1 MQVERQCEAWK
12 RARVS
17 QSQYA
22 EQLEWEAHIVEYVN
36 FVHERMKAHGN
47 AKLATERSLRRDL
60 PLYGPRFIPPTYLD
74 IAKRSATPKI
84 TPEMTY
90 LKPVTIVHPFYFPE
104 ITQCP
109 QCDSGDVKW
118 IQWAATG
125 HREVHGLFREETA
138 IGYQLRCKECE
149 KRTAERSCTNED
161 SDGAYCF
168 TTTSHLFW
176 QRRDHWEIPYVVLD
190 VWHFVGRY
198 LACIIGGTKNSLRG
212 AVARDLV
219 SAILKTMAD
228 KYNLVCMYEKWQNHG
243 DVWSAAAP
251 KVHAEQLGHVKKGCL
266 VRAYQDVVSDGSR
279 IEGSHKGWNNLQQSH
294 ASGLEVLT
302 ALGHDHVLRRNIRVV
317 FNAGH
322 DSIDKFL
329 ASTHG
334 SHHIHLVDGIA
345 RLWNSMIED
354 AEIVKS
360 RGLSRLPTMQVVD
373 SGEKFGLVK
382 AEYAMTYHHLTCT
395 VKDELDEDL
404 LDLSLHDD
412 ASADLILRELAI
424 DPALRLQPLP
434 IDSPPTKP
442 AIGLIEGTSD
452 CPPAPSV
459 SPDDQALRPTALCT
473 EPASRAVMPTVID
486 LDAESTEITVTFS
499 EMTTQPTEDSDIKV
513 VGAAPSVT
521 RKGKEK
527 QLSGPREAQA
537 LTSDTFEDTTTAV
550 TNARYSPDQ
559 SLHAPSKRKASDANM
574 AERYDQP
581 QPSSAGSSKR
591 LKTSRKITKNV
602 PSARMQPGNKS
613 IHPFFVSQ
621 RPATSATL
629 LTKVPGPALVSHT
642 VDTSVQSELV
652 PEEPHMLPVVQIS
665 GPSRSQRLFSVVTGI
680 NPSSLSISADSE
692 FYLFMDMRA
701 EGKWASF
708 NMTPAKWVAAAEAY
722 NARLEELT
730 KSRGLPMARK
740 TPRALMEKLG
750 ELEPKILACIIAKDY
765 TSKRTNTEA
774 FWMKHCL
781 AVTLTKVENGD
792 GKTRK
797 THTCTR
803 CRAIMYPGTKGSR
816 ENHNR
821 AYCMDGVRQKPKKV
835 ERTVNGT
842 PETITEDPPEFPQP
856 RGIFSGGTHFH
867 PDVFLRTVEHM
878 YEQLV
883 VRKGTGGALSME
895 YTAFATLLSKRLK
908 VYDDG
913 MALFELYSSLEIASP
928 ARAANFVVERN
939 GIKYLRIDYLRG
951 AEDVPSSIVPAA
963 QGSGDV

>member
-1 MQVERQCEAWK
+1 M
-12 RARVS
+12 S
-17 QSQYA
+17 
-22 EQLEWEAHIVEYVN
+22 LVN
-36 FVHERMKAHGN
+36 P
-47 AKLATERSLRRDL
+47 L
-60 PLYGPRFIPPTYLD
+60 PLRKFSKPGEIVVGYCDRSITDDLITDIFNKFSEKTWQPESETYLRTLSTTSISLD
-74 IAKRSATPKI
+74 NTFCVAGKAS
-84 TPEMTY
+84 
-90 LKPVTIVHPFYFPE
+90 LVTIVEKKQNRIKVLKGGILSIINEVNE
-104 ITQCP
+104 IISWRFCQSQST
-109 QCDSGDVKW
+109 SE
-118 IQWAATG
+118 IA
-125 HREVHGLFREETA
+125 EVLAGL
-138 IGYQLRCKECE
+138 
-149 KRTAERSCTNED
+149 KRRSELLQVPD
-161 SDGAYCF
+161 PVLA
-168 TTTSHLFW
+168 
-176 QRRDHWEIPYVVLD
+176 VVD
-190 VWHFVGRY
+190 NCCH
-198 LACIIGGTKNSLRG
+198 
-212 AVARDLV
+212 
-219 SAILKTMAD
+219 
-228 KYNLVCMYEKWQNHG
+228 
-243 DVWSAAAP
+243 
-251 KVHAEQLGHVKKGCL
+251 VHAEQLGHVKKGCL
-266 VRAYQDVVSDGSR
+266 VRAYQDVVSDGSW
-279 IEGSHKGWNNLQQSH
+279 IEGSHKGWNNLQRSH
-294 ASGLEVLT
+294 ASSLEVLT
-302 ALGHDHVLRRNIRVV
+302 ALGHDHVLQRNIRVV

-334 SHHIHLVDGIA
+334 LHHIHLVDGIA
-345 RLWNSMIED
+345 RLWNSMIKD

-360 RGLSRLPTMQVVD
+360 RGLSHLPTMQVVD

-382 AEYAMTYHHLTCT
+382 AEYATTYHHLTCT

-424 DPALRLQPLP
+424 DPALHLQLLP

-459 SPDDQALRPTALCT
+459 SPDQALRPTALCT
-473 EPASRAVMPTVID
+473 EPASCTVMPTVID

-499 EMTTQPTEDSDIKV
+499 EMTTQPTEDSDIEV
-513 VGAAPSVT
+513 VRAAPSVT
-521 RKGKEK
+521 QKGKEK

-537 LTSDTFEDTTTAV
+537 LTLDTFEDTTTAIMN
-550 TNARYSPDQ
+550 TQYSPDQ
-559 SLHAPSKRKASDANM
+559 SLHAPSKRKASDANVV
-574 AERYDQP
+574 EWYNQP

-602 PSARMQPGNKS
+602 PPGNKS

-629 LTKVPGPALVSHT
+629 LTKVPSPALVSHT
-642 VDTSVQSELV
+642 VNTSVQSELV

-680 NPSSLSISADSE
+680 NLSSLSISADSE

-708 NMTPAKWVAAAEAY
+708 NMTPAKWVAAVKAY
-722 NARLEELT
+722 NAHLEELT

-740 TPRALMEKLG
+740 TSRALMEKLG
-750 ELEPKILACIIAKDY
+750 KLEPKILARIIAKDY

-781 AVTLTKVENGD
+781 VVTLMKVENGD
-792 GKTRK
+792 GKMVTK
-797 THTCTR
+797 DAYLHVL
-803 CRAIMYPGTKGSR
+803 PGHHVSRHIKGSR
-816 ENHNR
+816 KNHNR

-842 PETITEDPPEFPQP
+842 LETITEDPPEFPQP

-867 PDVFLRTVEHM
+867 PDVFLRMVEHM

-883 VRKGTGGALSME
+883 VRKGTGGVLSME
-895 YTAFATLLSKRLK
+895 YIAFATLLSKRLK

-928 ARAANFVVERN
+928 THVANFIIECN
-939 GIKYLRIDYLRG
+939 GIKYLRIDYLKD
-951 AEDVPSSIVPAA
+951 AENVPDSIVPAA